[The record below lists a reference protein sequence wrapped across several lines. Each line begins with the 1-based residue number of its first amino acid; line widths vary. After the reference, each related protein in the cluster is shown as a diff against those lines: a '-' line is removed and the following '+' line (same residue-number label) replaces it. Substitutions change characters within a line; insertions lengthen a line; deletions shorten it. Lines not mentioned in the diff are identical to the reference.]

1 MMQIYCYLTILQI
14 EITFLYRHMTIFNF
28 LSKLMDTLID
38 RIKMIIEA
46 KGYSPRAFAIAI
58 GFNYSTLNNY
68 LTGRRSTIDSELIE
82 KVLTSFD
89 DISAEWLLRG
99 KGDILI
105 QKEETEPGMDKLKS
119 IVYTIANLQ
128 DEINEKTM
136 LTQRLLEENQKLK
149 GELAMLKN
157 ERNIG

>member
-1 MMQIYCYLTILQI
+1 MTISQI
-14 EITFLYRHMTIFNF
+14 EIAFLYRYMTIFNF

-82 KVLTSFD
+82 KALTSFD

-119 IVYTIANLQ
+119 IVY
-128 DEINEKTM
+128 
-136 LTQRLLEENQKLK
+136 
-149 GELAMLKN
+149 
-157 ERNIG
+157 

>member
-1 MMQIYCYLTILQI
+1 MI
-14 EITFLYRHMTIFNF
+14 N
-28 LSKLMDTLID
+28 
-38 RIKMIIEA
+38 RIKEVIA
-46 KGYSPRAFAIAI
+46 LSGLSDRAFAIKCGI
-58 GFNYSTLNNY
+58 KQNTLSRQ
-68 LTGRRSTIDSELIE
+68 LGGVSEVSASTINAILDNYEE
-82 KVLTSFD
+82 
-89 DISAEWLLRG
+89 ISAEWLLRG
-99 KGDILI
+99 KGSMLL
-105 QKEETEPGMDKLKS
+105 QKEETERGMDKLKS

>member
-1 MMQIYCYLTILQI
+1 MI
-14 EITFLYRHMTIFNF
+14 N
-28 LSKLMDTLID
+28 
-38 RIKMIIEA
+38 RIKEVIA
-46 KGYSPRAFAIAI
+46 LSGLSDRALAIKCDI
-58 GFNYSTLNNY
+58 KQNTLSRQ
-68 LTGRRSTIDSELIE
+68 LGGVSEVSASTINAILDNYEE
-82 KVLTSFD
+82 
-89 DISAEWLLRG
+89 ISAEWLLRG
-99 KGDILI
+99 KGSMLL

>member
-1 MMQIYCYLTILQI
+1 M
-14 EITFLYRHMTIFNF
+14 
-28 LSKLMDTLID
+28 ID
-38 RIKMIIEA
+38 RIKEVIA
-46 KGYSPRAFAIAI
+46 YSGLSDRAFALKCGIKQ
-58 GFNYSTLNNY
+58 NTLSRQ
-68 LTGRRSTIDSELIE
+68 LGGVSEVSASTINTILDNYQE
-82 KVLTSFD
+82 
-89 DISAEWLLRG
+89 ISAEWLLRG
-99 KGDILI
+99 KGSMLL

-128 DEINEKTM
+128 DEINEKTV

>member
-1 MMQIYCYLTILQI
+1 MI
-14 EITFLYRHMTIFNF
+14 N
-28 LSKLMDTLID
+28 
-38 RIKMIIEA
+38 RIKEVIA
-46 KGYSPRAFAIAI
+46 LSGLSDRAFAIKCGI
-58 GFNYSTLNNY
+58 KQNTLSRQ
-68 LTGRRSTIDSELIE
+68 LGGVSEVSASTINAILDNYEE
-82 KVLTSFD
+82 
-89 DISAEWLLRG
+89 ISSEWLLRG
-99 KGDILI
+99 KGSMLL

>member
-1 MMQIYCYLTILQI
+1 MVVFMI
-14 EITFLYRHMTIFNF
+14 N
-28 LSKLMDTLID
+28 
-38 RIKMIIEA
+38 RIKEVIA
-46 KGYSPRAFAIAI
+46 LSGLSDRAFAIKCGI
-58 GFNYSTLNNY
+58 KQNTLSRQ
-68 LTGRRSTIDSELIE
+68 LGGVSEVSASTINAILDNYEE
-82 KVLTSFD
+82 
-89 DISAEWLLRG
+89 ISAEWLLRG
-99 KGDILI
+99 KGSMLL

>member
-1 MMQIYCYLTILQI
+1 MI
-14 EITFLYRHMTIFNF
+14 N
-28 LSKLMDTLID
+28 
-38 RIKMIIEA
+38 RIKEVIT
-46 KGYSPRAFAIAI
+46 YSGLSERGFAIKCGLKPTTINNQLI
-58 GFNYSTLNNY
+58 GK
-68 LTGRRSTIDSELIE
+68 RE
-82 KVLTSFD
+82 
-89 DISAEWLLRG
+89 ISAEWLLRG
-99 KGDILI
+99 TGSMLI

>member
-14 EITFLYRHMTIFNF
+14 GITFLYRHMTIFNF

-58 GFNYSTLNNY
+58 GFNYSTLKNY

-82 KVLTSFD
+82 KALTSFD

>member
-82 KVLTSFD
+82 KALTSFD

-105 QKEETEPGMDKLKS
+105 QKEETEPEMDKLKS

-128 DEINEKTM
+128 DEINEKTV

-157 ERNIG
+157 ERNVG

>member
-1 MMQIYCYLTILQI
+1 MI
-14 EITFLYRHMTIFNF
+14 N
-28 LSKLMDTLID
+28 
-38 RIKMIIEA
+38 RIKEVIA
-46 KGYSPRAFAIAI
+46 LSGLSDRAFAIKCGI
-58 GFNYSTLNNY
+58 KQNTLSRQ
-68 LTGRRSTIDSELIE
+68 LGGVSEGSASTINAILDNYEE
-82 KVLTSFD
+82 
-89 DISAEWLLRG
+89 ISAEWLLRG
-99 KGDILI
+99 KGSMLL

>member
-1 MMQIYCYLTILQI
+1 MI
-14 EITFLYRHMTIFNF
+14 N
-28 LSKLMDTLID
+28 
-38 RIKMIIEA
+38 RIKEVIA
-46 KGYSPRAFAIAI
+46 LSGLSDRAFAIKCGI
-58 GFNYSTLNNY
+58 KQNTLSRQ
-68 LTGRRSTIDSELIE
+68 LGGVSEVSASTINAILDNYEE
-82 KVLTSFD
+82 
-89 DISAEWLLRG
+89 ISAEWLLRG
-99 KGDILI
+99 KGSMLL

-136 LTQRLLEENQKLK
+136 LTQRLLEENQKLR

>member
-1 MMQIYCYLTILQI
+1 M
-14 EITFLYRHMTIFNF
+14 
-28 LSKLMDTLID
+28 ID
-38 RIKMIIEA
+38 RIKEVIA
-46 KGYSPRAFAIAI
+46 YSGLSDRAFALKCGIKQ
-58 GFNYSTLNNY
+58 NTLSRQ
-68 LTGRRSTIDSELIE
+68 LGGVSEVSASTINAILDNYQE
-82 KVLTSFD
+82 
-89 DISAEWLLRG
+89 ISAEWLLRG
-99 KGDILI
+99 KGSMLL
-105 QKEETEPGMDKLKS
+105 QKEETELGMDKLKS

>member
-1 MMQIYCYLTILQI
+1 
-14 EITFLYRHMTIFNF
+14 MTIFNF

-82 KVLTSFD
+82 KALTSFD

-99 KGDILI
+99 KCDILI

>member
-1 MMQIYCYLTILQI
+1 MI
-14 EITFLYRHMTIFNF
+14 N
-28 LSKLMDTLID
+28 
-38 RIKMIIEA
+38 RIKEVIA
-46 KGYSPRAFAIAI
+46 LSGLSDRAFAIKCGI
-58 GFNYSTLNNY
+58 KQNTLSRQ
-68 LTGRRSTIDSELIE
+68 LGGVSEVSASTINAILDNYEE
-82 KVLTSFD
+82 
-89 DISAEWLLRG
+89 ISAEWLLRG

>member
-1 MMQIYCYLTILQI
+1 M
-14 EITFLYRHMTIFNF
+14 R
-28 LSKLMDTLID
+28 K
-38 RIKMIIEA
+38 A

-82 KVLTSFD
+82 KALTSFD

>member
-1 MMQIYCYLTILQI
+1 MI
-14 EITFLYRHMTIFNF
+14 N
-28 LSKLMDTLID
+28 
-38 RIKMIIEA
+38 RIKEVIA
-46 KGYSPRAFAIAI
+46 LSGLSDRAFAIKCGI
-58 GFNYSTLNNY
+58 KQNTLSRQ
-68 LTGRRSTIDSELIE
+68 LGGVSEVSASTINAILDNYEE
-82 KVLTSFD
+82 
-89 DISAEWLLRG
+89 ISAEWLLRG
-99 KGDILI
+99 KGSMLL

-149 GELAMLKN
+149 GELPMLKN

>member
-1 MMQIYCYLTILQI
+1 M
-14 EITFLYRHMTIFNF
+14 
-28 LSKLMDTLID
+28 ID
-38 RIKMIIEA
+38 RIKEIIA
-46 KGYSPRAFAIAI
+46 YSGLSDRAFALKCSIKQ
-58 GFNYSTLNNY
+58 NTLSRQ
-68 LTGRRSTIDSELIE
+68 LGGVSEVSASTINAILDNYQE
-82 KVLTSFD
+82 
-89 DISAEWLLRG
+89 ISAEWLLRG
-99 KGDILI
+99 KGSMLLP
-105 QKEETEPGMDKLKS
+105 KEETEPGMDKLKS

>member
-1 MMQIYCYLTILQI
+1 MI
-14 EITFLYRHMTIFNF
+14 N
-28 LSKLMDTLID
+28 
-38 RIKMIIEA
+38 RIKEVIA
-46 KGYSPRAFAIAI
+46 LSGLSDRAFAIKCGI
-58 GFNYSTLNNY
+58 KQNTLSRQ
-68 LTGRRSTIDSELIE
+68 LGGVKEVSASTINAILDNYEE
-82 KVLTSFD
+82 
-89 DISAEWLLRG
+89 ISAEWLLRG
-99 KGDILI
+99 KGSMLL

>member
-1 MMQIYCYLTILQI
+1 MI
-14 EITFLYRHMTIFNF
+14 N
-28 LSKLMDTLID
+28 
-38 RIKMIIEA
+38 RIKEVIA
-46 KGYSPRAFAIAI
+46 LSGLSDRAFAIKCGI
-58 GFNYSTLNNY
+58 KQNTL
-68 LTGRRSTIDSELIE
+68 RRQLGGVSEVSASTINAILDNYEE
-82 KVLTSFD
+82 
-89 DISAEWLLRG
+89 ISAEWLLRG
-99 KGDILI
+99 KGSMLL

>member
-1 MMQIYCYLTILQI
+1 MKCGLKDNTFSNQLNGMRELSLTTVNAILFSN
-14 EITFLYRHMTIFNF
+14 E
-28 LSKLMDTLID
+28 
-38 RIKMIIEA
+38 E
-46 KGYSPRAFAIAI
+46 
-58 GFNYSTLNNY
+58 
-68 LTGRRSTIDSELIE
+68 
-82 KVLTSFD
+82 
-89 DISAEWLLRG
+89 ISAEWLLRG
-99 KGDILI
+99 KGSMLL

-128 DEINEKTM
+128 DEINEKTV